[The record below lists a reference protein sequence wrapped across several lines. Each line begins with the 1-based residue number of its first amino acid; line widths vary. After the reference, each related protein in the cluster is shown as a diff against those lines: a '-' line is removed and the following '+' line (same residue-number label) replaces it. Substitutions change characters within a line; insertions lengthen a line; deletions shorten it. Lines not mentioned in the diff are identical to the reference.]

1 MLRELLPNV
10 ALPMMVF
17 TLITVAVL
25 IVGEGALSFL
35 GLGVPPP
42 MPSWG
47 SMMSEGREQLDFAP
61 HIAFI
66 PAIVMF
72 LTVLSFNLVGD
83 CAALAD
89 RPAARRAVTVALLE
103 VENLSVELPT
113 ARGPLRALAGVSLR
127 LEQGRALGVV
137 GESGSGKTMLSRAIL
152 RLLPP
157 MAQVSGSTRFDGKPL
172 LTLGPGRRCGRCAAR
187 RSPSSS
193 RTR

>member
-1 MLRELLPNV
+1 VVAAGSLGATHLRIMLRELLPNV
-10 ALPMMVF
+10 VLPLMVY
-17 TLITVAVL
+17 TLVVVAVL

-83 CAALAD
+83 ALRSLTDPRRAAL
-89 RPAARRAVTVALLE
+89 
-103 VENLSVELPT
+103 
-113 ARGPLRALAGVSLR
+113 
-127 LEQGRALGVV
+127 
-137 GESGSGKTMLSRAIL
+137 
-152 RLLPP
+152 
-157 MAQVSGSTRFDGKPL
+157 
-172 LTLGPGRRCGRCAAR
+172 
-187 RSPSSS
+187 
-193 RTR
+193 